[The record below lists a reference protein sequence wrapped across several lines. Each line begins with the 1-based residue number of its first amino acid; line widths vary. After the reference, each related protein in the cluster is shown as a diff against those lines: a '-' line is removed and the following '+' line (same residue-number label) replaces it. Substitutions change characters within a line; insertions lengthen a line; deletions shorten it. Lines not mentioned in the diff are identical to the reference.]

1 MIKTFKEII
10 NYREMIVNLVKKD
23 LRGRYKG
30 SVFGFLWTFINPLF
44 QLLIYTFAFTYILD
58 SDIDQYYLWLFV
70 ALIPWIFFSSSI
82 LGGSTSIRASK
93 DLVTKIYFPREV
105 LPIAYVTS
113 CFINML
119 LTFIIIFIT
128 VLVSGRGIHL
138 SVVVLPIIWIIEYI
152 LALGMAMLFS
162 AITVY
167 FRDMEHIMGIIL
179 QGWIYLTPVIFPI
192 PEKKPAAK
200 AIMMLNPM
208 SPIILAYRDILYD
221 GVFPSAERLLYS
233 LGFAVIFFFIGF
245 YAFGRL
251 KRHFAEEL

>member
-1 MIKTFKEII
+1 MFKTFKEII
-10 NYREMIVNLVKKD
+10 NYREMIINLVKKD

-44 QLLIYTFAFTYILD
+44 QLLIYTLAFTYILD
-58 SDIDQYYLWLFV
+58 SGIEQYYLWLFV

-82 LGGSTSIRASK
+82 VGGSTSIRASK

-113 CFINML
+113 CFVNML

-128 VLVSGRGIHL
+128 VIIAGRGIHL
-138 SVVVLPIIWIIEYI
+138 SICMLPVVWIIEYI
-152 LALGMAMLFS
+152 LALGMAMFFS

-179 QGWIYLTPVIFPI
+179 QGWIYLTPVLFQI
-192 PEKKPAAK
+192 PDKAVAK
-200 AIMMLNPM
+200 AIMTVNPM

-221 GVFPSAERLLYS
+221 GVFPSSERLLYS
-233 LGFAVIFFFIGF
+233 LGFALFFFFLGF
-245 YAFGRL
+245 FAFGRL

>member
-1 MIKTFKEII
+1 MIKTLKEII
-10 NYREMIVNLVKKD
+10 SYREMIVNLVKKD

-44 QLLIYTFAFTYILD
+44 QLLIYTLAFTYILD
-58 SDIDQYYLWLFV
+58 SGIEQYYLWLFV

-82 LGGSTSIRASK
+82 VGGSTSIRASK

-113 CFINML
+113 CFVNML
-119 LTFIIIFIT
+119 LTFVIIFIT
-128 VLVSGRGIHL
+128 VVVAGRGLHASII
-138 SVVVLPIIWIIEYI
+138 VLPVIWVIEYI
-152 LALGMAMLFS
+152 LALGMAMFFS

-179 QGWIYLTPVIFPI
+179 QGWIYLTPVLFQI
-192 PEKKPAAK
+192 PDKPVAK
-200 AIMMLNPM
+200 TIMTINPM
-208 SPIILAYRDILYD
+208 SPIILAYRDILYH

-233 LGFAVIFFFIGF
+233 LGFALFFFFLGF
-245 YAFGRL
+245 FTFGRL

>member
-10 NYREMIVNLVKKD
+10 NYREMIANLVKKD

-58 SDIDQYYLWLFV
+58 SNIDQYYLWLFV

-192 PEKKPAAK
+192 PEEKPAAK
-200 AIMMLNPM
+200 AIMMFNPM

-233 LGFAVIFFFIGF
+233 FGFAAFFFLLGF

>member
-1 MIKTFKEII
+1 MII
-10 NYREMIVNLVKKD
+10 NLVKKD

-44 QLLIYTFAFTYILD
+44 QLLIYTLAFTYILD
-58 SDIDQYYLWLFV
+58 SGIEQYYLWLFV

-82 LGGSTSIRASK
+82 VGGSTSIRASK

-113 CFINML
+113 CFVNML

-128 VLVSGRGIHL
+128 VIIAGRGIHL
-138 SVVVLPIIWIIEYI
+138 SICMLPIVWIIEYI
-152 LALGMAMLFS
+152 LALGMAMFFS

-179 QGWIYLTPVIFPI
+179 QGWIYLTPVLFQI
-192 PEKKPAAK
+192 PDKAVAK
-200 AIMMLNPM
+200 AIMTINPM

-221 GVFPSAERLLYS
+221 GVFPSSERLLYS
-233 LGFAVIFFFIGF
+233 LGFALFFFFLGF
-245 YAFGRL
+245 FAFGRL

>member
-1 MIKTFKEII
+1 MFKTFKEII
-10 NYREMIVNLVKKD
+10 NYREMIINLVKKD

-44 QLLIYTFAFTYILD
+44 QLLIYTLAFTYILD
-58 SDIDQYYLWLFV
+58 SGIEQYYLWLFV

-82 LGGSTSIRASK
+82 VGGSTSIRASK

-113 CFINML
+113 CFVNML

-128 VLVSGRGIHL
+128 VIIAGRGIHL
-138 SVVVLPIIWIIEYI
+138 SICMLPVVWIIEYI
-152 LALGMAMLFS
+152 LALGMAMFFS

-179 QGWIYLTPVIFPI
+179 QGWIYLTPVLFQI
-192 PEKKPAAK
+192 PDKAVAK
-200 AIMMLNPM
+200 AIMTINPM

-221 GVFPSAERLLYS
+221 GVFPSSERLLYS
-233 LGFAVIFFFIGF
+233 LGFALFFFFLGF
-245 YAFGRL
+245 FAFGRL